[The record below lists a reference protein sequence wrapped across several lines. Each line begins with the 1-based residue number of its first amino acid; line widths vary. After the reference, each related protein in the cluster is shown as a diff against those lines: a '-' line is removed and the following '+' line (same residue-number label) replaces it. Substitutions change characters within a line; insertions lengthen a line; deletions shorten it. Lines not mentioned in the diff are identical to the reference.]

1 MVAEKR
7 LPLLDA
13 LIQAVSAEKLG
24 EDDRIY
30 FKYFKASISK
40 RLGQQIEAREQFHL
54 ILDQLSGVSHETT
67 FGRTLRIKVLIKL
80 SKIYLELCNHFKAKR
95 CLR

>member
-1 MVAEKR
+1 M
-7 LPLLDA
+7 
-13 LIQAVSAEKLG
+13 SAEELG
-24 EDDRIY
+24 EDERIY
-30 FKYFKASISK
+30 YQYFKASITK

-54 ILDQLSGVSHETT
+54 ILDMLSRVSHETT
-67 FGRTLRIKVLIKL
+67 FGRTLIIKVLIKL